1 MKLLSVFQPASAS
14 LTFVFPNSQSIPVGV
29 VVRKSPGVTRWA
41 KWAWRAVGILP
52 GAGPANWTVLRNE
65 GDVTEFHAA
74 TLPLKLY
81 VSDTEAY
88 VHELQTRQPSV
99 YVVLSPDASSQ
110 DIPWKVTL
118 VSASPYE
125 AQDYCD
131 SAEVMVEKVAMP
143 GGMQAWV
150 ADFLSRH
157 HEEETFVKRKR
168 RDWRAEDAE
177 DGIGDARIA
186 QDSDVYR
193 SPRSR
198 LGALK

>member
-1 MKLLSVFQPASAS
+1 MRKLTGVS
-14 LTFVFPNSQSIPVGV
+14 LTFVFPNSQSIPIGI

-52 GAGPANWTVLRNE
+52 GAGPADWTVLRSE
-65 GDVTEFHAA
+65 DGVTDYHAA
-74 TLPLKLY
+74 TLRLDLY

-99 YVVLSPDASSQ
+99 YVVLSPDTSSQ
-110 DIPWKVTL
+110 DFPWKVTL
-118 VSASPYE
+118 VTASPYE

-131 SAEVMVEKVAMP
+131 SAEVLVEKVAMP
-143 GGMQAWV
+143 DGMQAWV
-150 ADFLSRH
+150 ADFVSRH
-157 HEEETFVKRKR
+157 HEEEKFVKRKR
-168 RDWRAEDAE
+168 RNWRAEDAE

-193 SPRSR
+193 APRGR
-198 LGALK
+198 MGASK

>member
-1 MKLLSVFQPASAS
+1 M
-14 LTFVFPNSQSIPVGV
+14 TFVFPKSQSIPLGV

-52 GAGPANWTVLRNE
+52 GAGPAEWTVLRSE
-65 GDVTEFHAA
+65 GGVTEFHAA

-88 VHELQTRQPSV
+88 VHELQTREPSV
-99 YVVLSPDASSQ
+99 YVVLSPDASSR

-118 VSASPYE
+118 VTASPYE

-131 SAEVMVEKVAMP
+131 SAEVLVEKVAMP
-143 GGMQAWV
+143 EGMQAWI
-150 ADFLSRH
+150 ADFLTRH
-157 HEEETFVKRKR
+157 HEEEAFVKRKR
-168 RDWRAEDAE
+168 RNWRAEDHE

-186 QDSDVYR
+186 QDSDVY
-193 SPRSR
+193 SPPRR
-198 LGALK
+198 RMGALK